1 MKMPKD
7 DVLNALLTDLIA
19 DQVIR
24 AMELGFN
31 QKEVEDAARIGVSHG
46 VYEFVERRKEMR
58 EMEKV
63 MGSFVPGTK
72 PEDTDGAY

>member
-1 MKMPKD
+1 MKMSKD

-24 AMELGFN
+24 AMELGFTK
-31 QKEVEDAARIGVSHG
+31 KEIEDAARIGVGHG
-46 VYEFVERRKEMR
+46 VFEFTERRKEMR
-58 EMEKV
+58 ETERI
-63 MGSFVPGTK
+63 MGSFNRDTK